1 MGSVQSDFDDS
12 NLGADWSAD
21 QTLMHRPSFLNL
33 HESSRRKLQGC
44 GNSISNPSGISFA
57 CTQFDFGSGTGSPLQ
72 SFPTG
77 SALNFRIVGLIRDCE
92 GQLCYNN
99 WQLCNLTCACCL
111 PYVGSNPGFQLS
123 LSSSNSSLTTTNY
136 NQYLNCSVTSNTVDA
151 TGGWNTSCNFTGW
164 GLANPFNALQFS
176 LTWSALNG
184 SSIINTN
191 VFITPGSV
199 SLQACTWAWDKGINS
214 FPVQSR
220 WTLRIL
226 LNDAYNNSVS
236 SANGADDS
244 GNLGFQWV
252 ITFRNQADQ
261 SLVPAAIMPQPQ
273 VVDNLSNGYYS
284 LVLISF
290 VEGKYTITVANDKNQ
305 TVANMPASFQVTKVP
320 IPLDTDMR
328 THLNRAIHVLPSWTW
343 QAPIWW
349 YTIVQ
354 LSVVFLPL

>member
-1 MGSVQSDFDDS
+1 MWLCAFSGVRIAQVWTGGKILLVISWPTEIWH
-12 NLGADWSAD
+12 GEE
-21 QTLMHRPSFLNL
+21 
-33 HESSRRKLQGC
+33 ESYAGC

-123 LSSSNSSLTTTNY
+123 LSSSNGSLTTTNY

-191 VFITPGSV
+191 VFITPGESFDK
-199 SLQACTWAWDKGINS
+199 SLSK
-214 FPVQSR
+214 
-220 WTLRIL
+220 LHMYL
-226 LNDAYNNSVS
+226 
-236 SANGADDS
+236 
-244 GNLGFQWV
+244 
-252 ITFRNQADQ
+252 
-261 SLVPAAIMPQPQ
+261 SL
-273 VVDNLSNGYYS
+273 
-284 LVLISF
+284 
-290 VEGKYTITVANDKNQ
+290 
-305 TVANMPASFQVTKVP
+305 
-320 IPLDTDMR
+320 
-328 THLNRAIHVLPSWTW
+328 
-343 QAPIWW
+343 
-349 YTIVQ
+349 
-354 LSVVFLPL
+354 